1 MKIKSNNY
9 RILSI
14 LIVILS
20 FALIY
25 VLLILLDKSQSP
37 EVNNFQVPETNL
49 QIYPQFYG
57 NDSNPNWSRENTFIN
72 NNTYLRQGYGY
83 EIKTDTLI
91 PIEVNPDP
99 SRILIFGDSFLW
111 GNGNT
116 DPSTTLDSILY
127 RKLNP
132 LGQTPKYEVK
142 LLTQPGRSTFNY
154 YDLFKENPIKS
165 YNPDIVIYA
174 YHGNDYMPSFT
185 ESLICK
191 KLSVKD
197 CQSSNART
205 NPNYQS
211 CLKGNGGILPKLISK
226 TLTNRPNLRHQLILR
241 ACEPIYLK
249 AKKEGYDQDQ
259 YFNNPTASPY
269 YNDWI
274 KALSLLKEELSP
286 FKILVANLTSEQSS
300 QETNKFMEEKMQA
313 AGYDVIPMNL
323 TYKAVYK
330 KDELTP
336 NSNRLVKVNPINDHP
351 SSYLNNAYADDI
363 INHLGI
369 KVNQPNESNT
379 TDKKQTTKNLVAY
392 TMPYFDITNQSITP
406 TKSKL
411 TFDSKANPTHTQSI
425 ISNPNLPFQ
434 FANCMNL
441 GYSNFQFTLSINQP
455 GKKIKISNLPKNEK
469 YEIGFYYY
477 DKLLIRKYQKL
488 KLNGSN
494 VYQLP
499 TSEIPSTLTL
509 SFPEYSA
516 GCSLEKEITAPNF
529 KVELE
534 LLS

>member
-1 MKIKSNNY
+1 MKVKSNNF
-9 RILSI
+9 RIISI
-14 LIVILS
+14 FVVILS
-20 FALIY
+20 FM
-25 VLLILLDKSQSP
+25 LLYLSLALLDKSTSP
-37 EVNNFQVPETNL
+37 EENKFQTPETNL
-49 QIYPQFYG
+49 QIFPQFYG

-72 NNTYLRQGYGY
+72 NNIYLRQGYGY

-91 PIEVNPDP
+91 SEEVNPDP
-99 SRILIFGDSFLW
+99 TRILIFGDSFLW

-132 LGQTPKYEVK
+132 LGQIPKYEVK

-154 YDLFKENPIKS
+154 YDLFKENPIQS
-165 YNPDIVIYA
+165 YKPDIVIYA

-191 KLSVKD
+191 KLSIQD

-211 CLKGNGGILPKLISK
+211 CLKGDGGILPKLISK

-274 KALSLLKEELSP
+274 KALSLLRQELSP
-286 FKILVANLTSEQSS
+286 YKVLVANLANEASTQD
-300 QETNKFMEEKMQA
+300 TNEFMEDKMQT

-392 TMPYFDITNQSITP
+392 TMPYFDITNQSINP
-406 TKSKL
+406 KKSVL

-455 GKKIKISNLPKNEK
+455 GKKIKISSLPKNEK

-488 KLNGSN
+488 KLNASN

-499 TSEIPSTLTL
+499 TSEIPPTLTL
-509 SFPEYSA
+509 SFPDYST
-516 GCSLEKEITAPNF
+516 GCPLEKEITAPNF

-534 LLS
+534 LLG